1 MAASWDPK
9 VYHRFS
15 DQRDRAYFDL
25 LARVPDIAPKKVVD
39 LGCATGR
46 LTAALGERWPEAEV
60 VGIDSSPA
68 MVADAATGL
77 PGGGSLPRNVRVE
90 LGDIADFSAEGVDLL
105 FTNAALQWLP
115 QHRELLAGW
124 AGQLGSGGVIAWQVP
139 GNFLAPS
146 HVLMRTLSLGP
157 KWKAKLDGVLRG
169 GESTDTPE
177 QYARLALSAGLVP
190 DAWETTYLH
199 LLEGDDPVLGWV
211 RGTGLRPV
219 LDALSPE
226 DAAQFEREYA
236 GLLRMAYPKAGPLTP
251 FPFRRI
257 FCVAVKP

>member
-1 MAASWDPK
+1 MATSWDPK
-9 VYHRFS
+9 IYHRFS

-25 LARVPDIAPKKVVD
+25 LARVPDFAPRKVVD

-60 VGIDSSPA
+60 VGVDSSAA
-68 MVADAATGL
+68 MVEDTAEGL
-77 PGGGSLPRNVRVE
+77 PPNVRVE
-90 LGDIADFSAEGVDLL
+90 LGDIAEFSATGVDLL

-115 QHRELLAGW
+115 RHRELLAEW
-124 AGQLGSGGVIAWQVP
+124 AGRINPGGVIAWQVP

-146 HVLMRTLSLGP
+146 HVLMRTLAMGP

-169 GESTDTPE
+169 GDSTDSPE

-190 DAWETTYLH
+190 DAWESTYVH
-199 LLEGDDPVLGWV
+199 LLAGEDPVLDWV

-219 LDALSPE
+219 LDALPKEESE
-226 DAAQFEREYA
+226 QFEREYA
-236 GLLRMAYPKAGPLTP
+236 GLLRIAYPKAGPLTP

-257 FCVAVKP
+257 FCVARKP

>member
-1 MAASWDPK
+1 MATSWDPNI
-9 VYHRFS
+9 YHRFS

-25 LARVPDIAPKKVVD
+25 LDRVPDIAPKKVVD

-68 MVADAATGL
+68 MVADAATDL
-77 PGGGSLPRNVRVE
+77 PGNVRVE
-90 LGDIADFSAEGVDLL
+90 LGDIAGFSAEGVDLL

-115 QHRELLAGW
+115 QHRELLAAW
-124 AGQLGSGGVIAWQVP
+124 AAQLNPGGVIAWQVP
-139 GNFLAPS
+139 GNFLSPS
-146 HVLMRTLSLGP
+146 HVLMRTLAQGP
-157 KWKAKLDGVLRG
+157 KWKPKLDGVLRG
-169 GESTDTPE
+169 GDSTDNPE
-177 QYARLALSAGLVP
+177 QYARLALSSGLVP
-190 DAWETTYLH
+190 DAWETTYIH
-199 LLEGDDPVLGWV
+199 LLEGQDPVLNWV

-219 LDALSPE
+219 LDKLSSD

-236 GLLRMAYPKAGPLTP
+236 GLVRMAYAKAGEITP

-257 FCVAVKP
+257 FCVAVKR